1 MNESDHAIVLLDG
14 WIEEIDKFDVPE
26 VCVSSAADICR
37 HIFRGSLRY
46 CKYHGQDRP
55 KDPSILVRYD
65 VVLTTYGTV
74 VADFNRPHKVL
85 ENVKWYRLIADEGI
99 WSPEIIPQ

>member
-1 MNESDHAIVLLDG
+1 M
-14 WIEEIDKFDVPE
+14 
-26 VCVSSAADICR
+26 SSAADICR

-85 ENVKWYRLIADEGI
+85 ENIKWYRLIADEGI
-99 WSPEIIPQ
+99 WSLEIMP